1 MAEDSKIKLLVE
13 QLVPKLDFMLQVR
26 TEDIVLR
33 DASGEITK
41 DFISILSKAIWRK
54 VRFDK
59 APWMEYCR
67 TYGFRFKDSPSQ
79 YVLYTVHACVVTM
92 GYHRNTFE
100 CFLEV
105 YATLYSIVVTF
116 IVAHHSNFVKYTST
130 ICTVLFD
137 SLLKERFNKRCDFPS
152 FHKYL
157 KDKNYDKEYDE
168 LNRNFTIC
176 GIKGDQIVTANFSGD
191 YIKALDYA
199 LPSELVES
207 NLRSIKLKGKVL
219 LSFSELSL
227 EEVQSLGR
235 NLEDYSKYRIKNSVG
250 EEWELQRFQR
260 GYLVSLAPESDF
272 FSPNSTKKRET
283 ILTRELKGM
292 SHDFSLDTSP
302 GSDGIAKKCLIKFR
316 GRSELSRIVDH
327 TLKHLFLKVDILI
340 KTLENMAQ
348 NV

>member
-33 DASGEITK
+33 DASREITK
-41 DFISILSKAIWRK
+41 DFISILSKAIWRR

-59 APWMEYCR
+59 AAWMEYCR
-67 TYGFRFKDSPSQ
+67 TYSYRFKDSPTQ

-92 GYHRNTFE
+92 GYQKNTYE

-105 YATLYSIVVTF
+105 YATLYAVVVTF

-157 KDKNYDKEYDE
+157 KDKNYDKEFDGFK
-168 LNRNFTIC
+168 RNSKIC
-176 GIKGDQIVTANFSGD
+176 GIKADQIVTANFSGD
-191 YIKALDYA
+191 YIKALDFA

-207 NLRSIKLKGKVL
+207 NLRSIRLKGKVL
-219 LSFSELSL
+219 LSFSELSP

-235 NLEDYSKYRIKNSVG
+235 NLEDYSKYRIRNSVG

-260 GYLVSLAPESDF
+260 GYLVYLSPESDV
-272 FSPNSTKKRET
+272 FSTNSTKKRET
-283 ILTRELKGM
+283 ILTRQSKDM

-302 GSDGIAKKCLIKFR
+302 GSDDIAKKCLIKFR
-316 GRSELSRIVDH
+316 GRSELSRIIDH
-327 TLKHLFLKVDILI
+327 TLKHLFLKADLLI
-340 KTLENMAQ
+340 KALENLAQ